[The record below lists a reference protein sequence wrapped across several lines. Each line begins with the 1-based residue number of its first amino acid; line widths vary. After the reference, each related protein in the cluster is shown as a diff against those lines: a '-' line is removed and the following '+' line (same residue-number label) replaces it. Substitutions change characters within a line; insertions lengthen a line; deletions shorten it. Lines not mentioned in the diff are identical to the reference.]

1 MVTKNWC
8 MKLKLLL
15 LGSLSFI
22 YCCTSFSQIIVD
34 SKAKVNNVDFNLVN
48 NELIITYDIIN
59 FKSKEL
65 FQVKV
70 NILTES
76 GKPVSARS
84 FKGDFGENISG
95 GQRKTITWNI
105 SKDIAFLEDQIYVEI
120 EAINQNPRIIQ
131 PVTKGKAIL
140 LSTIYPGLG
149 SSKITLKGYH
159 LIKGLVAYGAI
170 AGSFMYNEKS
180 DQSFLDYHEAIT
192 SADRDKYFTTSQDQK
207 QASKILLYTT
217 GVVWLFDYIT
227 ILATENRSMKKGF
240 KSQIVYFG
248 PALGYKSNFAGLT
261 MLCNF

>member
-1 MVTKNWC
+1 

-15 LGSLSFI
+15 IGSFCFI
-22 YCCTSFSQIIVD
+22 FGNSSFSQIIVD

-59 FKSKEL
+59 SKSKEL
-65 FQVKV
+65 FEVKV

-76 GKPVSARS
+76 GKLINAKS
-84 FKGDFGENISG
+84 FKGEVGQNITG
-95 GQRKTITWNI
+95 GQRKTITWDI

-149 SSKITLKGYH
+149 SSKISLKGYH
-159 LIKGLVAYGAI
+159 LIKGLAAYGAI

-180 DQSFLDYHEAIT
+180 DQSFLDYHEAT
-192 SADRDKYFTTSQDQK
+192 TPADRDLYFAASQDQK

-217 GVVWLFDYIT
+217 GALWLFGV
-227 ILATENRSMKKGF
+227 LHCLPLSLSCAFHQN
-240 KSQIVYFG
+240 
-248 PALGYKSNFAGLT
+248 
-261 MLCNF
+261 